1 MSNTPADPLPTAT
14 TPPDP
19 VPADSLPAEPV
30 PAEPVATRAAPI
42 GPSSAELPAAQPP
55 SAGRGPGHRRIG
67 LPRQRRVLVTTGIAV
82 LAGSVLVTALTA
94 SASPS
99 AEPDQADRPAACA
112 PQDPTSPR
120 PPAQDPAPTSVST
133 VEQAYYCIFDN
144 YYGGSRL
151 DDRPLLQYAGQA
163 VVRELRKRGVDQP
176 FAVLPALTGDRD
188 KDWSLFAKR
197 LQEVLDA
204 VPDDD
209 QALRSSLAVA
219 AIQGMLAA
227 LHDNHADYQ
236 GPGSPG
242 ATPDAHPWGLGIGLN
257 RTLPPAATAPDFTGP
272 LFPTTVGTG
281 TPAAA
286 AGLKPGDVIEAVNNV
301 PVFTNGRLN
310 PGVVDS
316 LHPSYP
322 RRAPVTLTVRRPAT
336 DRTRRVRVTPGPL
349 PARPKPQV
357 DVTLV
362 AGGIAD
368 VRLDAFYP
376 GAAQEALKAIA
387 DLKATTKLTGII
399 FDLRGNRGGVA
410 DEGNKLMG
418 AFVHDA
424 TAVSFCDADGTCD
437 PQPVDNSTPLLNLP
451 MVTLTDDGCASA
463 CEVFATGVKDLHLGA
478 LVGTRTAG
486 VNSGPAHLYALNDHT
501 SLIRLPSQRVIGA
514 NGEIIDGIGVP
525 PDHYAPLTAADV
537 STGKDPALDKAT
549 AILSS

>member
-14 TPPDP
+14 TP
-19 VPADSLPAEPV
+19 ADPV
-30 PAEPVATRAAPI
+30 PAEPTPADP
-42 GPSSAELPAAQPP
+42 LPADPAATQPP
-55 SAGRGPGHRRIG
+55 SAGRRLGHRRIG

-112 PQDPTSPR
+112 PQDPTSPQ

-151 DDRPLLQYAGQA
+151 DDRPLLQYAAQA
-163 VVRELRKRGVDQP
+163 VVRELRKRDVDQP
-176 FAVLPALTGDRD
+176 FAVLPTLTGDRD
-188 KDWSLFAKR
+188 KDWPLFAKR

-204 VPDDD
+204 VPDD

-219 AIQGMLAA
+219 AIQGMLTA

-272 LFPTTVGTG
+272 LFLTTVGTG

-301 PVFTNGRLN
+301 PVFTNGQLN

-322 RRAPVTLTVRRPAT
+322 RRVPVTLTVRRPAT

-349 PARPKPQV
+349 PAQPKPRV

-362 AGGIAD
+362 AGGIAN

-376 GAAQEALKAIA
+376 GVAQEALKAIA

-424 TAVSFCDADGTCD
+424 SAVSFCDADGDCD

-486 VNSGPAHLYALNDHT
+486 VNSGPARLYALNDHT

-514 NGEIIDGIGVP
+514 NGEIIDGVGVP
-525 PDHYAPLTAADV
+525 PDHFAPLTAADV

>member
-14 TPPDP
+14 TPDDP
-19 VPADSLPAEPV
+19 GPAEP
-30 PAEPVATRAAPI
+30 AATGAAPI
-42 GPSSAELPAAQPP
+42 GPSSADFPAAQAP
-55 SAGRGPGHRRIG
+55 SAGRRLGHRRIG
-67 LPRQRRVLVTTGIAV
+67 LPRQRRVLATTGIAV

-99 AEPDQADRPAACA
+99 AEPHQADRPAACV
-112 PQDPTSPR
+112 PQDPTSPQ
-120 PPAQDPAPTSVST
+120 PPARDPAPTSVST

-144 YYGGSRL
+144 YYGGARL
-151 DDRPLLQYAGQA
+151 DDRPLLQYAAQA
-163 VVRELRKRGVDQP
+163 VVRELRKRGIDQS

-188 KDWSLFAKR
+188 KDWPLFAKR

-204 VPDDD
+204 VPDD
-209 QALRSSLAVA
+209 QALRSSLAVT
-219 AIQGMLAA
+219 AIQGMLTA
-227 LHDNHADYQ
+227 LHDNHAGYQ

-272 LFPTTVGTG
+272 LFLTTVGTD

-286 AGLKPGDVIEAVNNV
+286 AGLKPGDIVETVNNV
-301 PVFTNGRLN
+301 PVFTNGQLN

-316 LHPSYP
+316 LHPSY
-322 RRAPVTLTVRRPAT
+322 RQRTPVTLTVRRPAT
-336 DRTRRVRVTPGPL
+336 GRTRHVRVTPGPL
-349 PARPKPQV
+349 PPQPKPHV

-362 AGGIAD
+362 AGSIAD
-368 VRLDAFYP
+368 IRFDAFYP
-376 GAAQEALKAIA
+376 GVAQEALKAIA

-437 PQPVDNSTPLLNLP
+437 PQPVDNSTPLLHLP

-463 CEVFATGVKDLHLGA
+463 CEVFATGVKDLHLGS

-501 SLIRLPSQRVIGA
+501 SLIRLPSQHAIGA

-525 PDHYAPLTAADV
+525 PDYYAPLTAADV

-549 AILSS
+549 AVLSS